1 MMKRIMARASASKV
15 KRSDDN
21 EETIKKR
28 LKIFEEKTLPLTNV
42 FDNVVEIDASGSKD

>member
-1 MMKRIMARASASKV
+1 MKRIMARAEASEV

-28 LKIFEEKTLPLTNV
+28 LGV
-42 FDNVVEIDASGSKD
+42 FKNQSQPVLEAWAAENKGEV

>member
-1 MMKRIMARASASKV
+1 MARAAASKV

-28 LKIFEEKTLPLTNV
+28 LDVFTNTSLPVLEEFGANGT
-42 FDNVVEIDASGSKD
+42 VVEIDASGSKSEV